1 MHQTPFFPAW
11 RPRLAPMGSRTAH
24 TFRHVRAYTLC
35 QLESCFGPWLPDDL
49 FPKAPKKENSRDRH
63 YTRLRTFW
71 CMVWQGFNPEAA
83 GREVVR
89 QLQALFRLEGG
100 PRLSPEDGAYCR
112 AKGRLPLISFPA
124 ALSASAQ
131 SADDQ
136 APSTPLLQ
144 GRRLRVVDGSALTLP
159 DTRKNRRAY
168 PPLQCADKPS
178 FPMMRIV
185 VLFSL
190 LSGAITA
197 VAQGSLGVSELP
209 LFHALMS
216 HLLAGD
222 IVLGDRGFGS
232 YVILALLQHS
242 YRVDFIGR
250 TTRGV
255 DGRRRLRRLG
265 CNDWLLCWKKPFNAS
280 AWLGELLW
288 AGLPAQLTVRAVKG
302 RCSHKGFRVRQVT
315 LVTTLLDPKLYPA
328 QDLLR
333 AYLRRWQLEM
343 CLDDLKTTLKMD
355 LLRSRSPAMLQKEL
369 YTKLVAHNLVRLTMA
384 QAATE
389 KEVPLERLSFKGTL
403 DALRQFTHAL
413 ARARTNKKRQELWA
427 DLMGQLAADL
437 VPWRPD
443 RREPRAVKRKKNKYP
458 RLNCPRRQF
467 RDHPKR
473 HTRRKL
479 ARLRK
484 LGLM

>member
-1 MHQTPFFPAW
+1 
-11 RPRLAPMGSRTAH
+11 MGSRTAQ

-35 QLESCFGPWLPDDL
+35 QLEACFGASLPAHL

-71 CMVWQGFNPEAA
+71 CMVWQGFNPDAA

-112 AKGRLPLISFPA
+112 AKGRLPLTSFPA
-124 ALSASAQ
+124 ALTASAQ

-136 APSTPLLQ
+136 APPTPFLQ
-144 GRRLRVVDGSALTLP
+144 GRRVRVVDGSALTLP
-159 DTRKNRRAY
+159 DTPKNRRAY

-197 VAQGSLGVSELP
+197 VAQGSLGISELP

-232 YVILALLQHS
+232 YVMLALLQYSCH
-242 YRVDFIGR
+242 VDFIGR
-250 TTRGV
+250 TTRSV

-265 CNDWLLCWKKPFNAS
+265 RNDWLLCWHKPAKAS
-280 AWLGELLW
+280 PWLGALLW
-288 AGLPAQLTVRAVKG
+288 ANLPAQLTVRAVKG

-369 YTKLVAHNLVRLTMA
+369 YTKLVAHNLVRLTLA

-413 ARARTNKKRQELWA
+413 ARARTKKKRQELWA
-427 DLMGQLAADL
+427 DLLGQLASDL

-458 RLNCPRRQF
+458 RLNKPRRQF
-467 RDHPKR
+467 RDHLKR